1 MFGPDLY
8 DSSSSDPG
16 AGSGSYDK
24 CRKYFERIHIKRDHI
39 NNVGNLICFPLNEK
53 QILIVGGLNIGLL
66 GGKSHILNAN
76 RNTVNFDGNLE
87 MPVPDISKFYYKY
100 RDSKYYVV
108 G

>member
-24 CRKYFERIHIKRDHI
+24 KRKLFERIHIKRDHI
-39 NNVGNLICFPLNEK
+39 NNVGNLICFPLNDT

-66 GGKSHILNAN
+66 GGKSHIFNADK
-76 RNTVNFDGNLE
+76 NTVNFNSDLE
-87 MPVPDISKFYYKY
+87 MPIPDISKFYYKF
-100 RDSKYYVV
+100 RDQKYYIV